1 MTNITRSWGK
11 SYLNFNM
18 VYMEQLANK
27 KNYNLYKALITKV
40 DSKTKVLE
48 KITAM
53 NTILVELTN

>member
-11 SYLNFNM
+11 NYLNFNM

-40 DSKTKVLE
+40 DSKTNVLE
-48 KITAM
+48 KITAI